1 MIASFIWFSRAFS
14 FAFDVRPILARF
26 ASNLRPNRIR
36 FTPKSRP
43 IYAQIASDLRLIYFK
58 FSTLCPSFQAD
69 ELKDEVSRWANEN
82 QMDIAPLLTDD
93 LSTYLAR
100 IGYQ

>member
-1 MIASFIWFSRAFS
+1 MIASFIWSSYAFS
-14 FAFDVRPILARF
+14 FALDVRPILARF

-43 IYAQIASDLRLIYFK
+43 IYARFILNLSL
-58 FSTLCPSFQAD
+58 SFQAD